1 MKKFFFTLLAISF
14 LPVIAFADEPPEL
27 RKLRQEAIN
36 LYFKARS
43 EEDKT
48 NKHDLYKKALEKTN
62 FLIKVAPNYVD
73 ALKLRSEIKLDS
85 NVSLNNANLSYEKD
99 LEGALQ
105 DINRAINFGGPED
118 PSLYTTRADI
128 YIAIWEQ
135 TNSHLDSIKKFGYW
149 YPFMKTENCKNIK
162 YYRYCDK
169 KLDEERKLEII
180 SMLKKLSNS
189 SYLNVLENF
198 DKAISIKKTDFHF
211 YERAIFFGKNKEYE
225 RAISDINK
233 AIDLSSGYWSIAYT
247 KWRIRFNRLS
257 GNLSAA
263 CKDYILIKDN
273 VTQDELSYVLEMDG
287 VNCN

>member
-1 MKKFFFTLLAISF
+1 MKFFFVTLLAIIC
-14 LPVIAFADEPPEL
+14 LPIIAFAEEPPEL
-27 RKLRQEAIN
+27 RKLRLEATN

-43 EEDKT
+43 EEEKT
-48 NKHDLYKKALEKTN
+48 NKQDLYKKALEKTN

-73 ALKLRSEIKLDS
+73 VLKLRSEIKLDS
-85 NVSLNNANLSYEKD
+85 NNVNLSYEKD

-118 PSLYTTRADI
+118 SSLYITRADI
-128 YIAIWEQ
+128 YIAIWKV
-135 TNSHLDSIKKFGYW
+135 TNSHLDGIKKYGYW
-149 YPFMKTENCKNIK
+149 YPFMKRENCKNIK

-263 CKDYILIKDN
+263 CKDYILIKDS